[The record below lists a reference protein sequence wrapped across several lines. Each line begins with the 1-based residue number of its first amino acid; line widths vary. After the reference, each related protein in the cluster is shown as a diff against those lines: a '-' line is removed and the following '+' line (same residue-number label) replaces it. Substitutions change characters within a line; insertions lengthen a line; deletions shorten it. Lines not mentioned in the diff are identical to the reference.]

1 MVIEISTCS
10 LDVICK
16 FSLFFCIVWTLYENV
31 RKNHYSPLVS
41 PGSSLTLRTQG
52 LTGVI

>member
-16 FSLFFCIVWTLYENV
+16 FSLFFSMVWTLYENV
-31 RKNHYSPLVS
+31 RNIKNP
-41 PGSSLTLRTQG
+41 G